1 MVVAQHPPEKG
12 MEAER
17 NTEVTF
23 FFMYHT
29 LSCLG
34 EFKKRINEK
43 PPNILVLEQE
53 KNPKFLPML
62 EGKISM
68 EEYQQDYEFSV
79 SNEFVKERDE
89 FLQKLHKERPEIR
102 IEQVGPRSFFEG
114 MLRKGATYTVFSS
127 MLKGNFDDIA
137 STFADR
143 AMVEGRL
150 LTKYHEDK
158 RVGEI
163 AGKIRSGEWHG
174 DILIEA
180 GGSHTGVRNTLI
192 DRLRNMENVKINPP
206 IYSARGIAKKT
217 FGRLAAEVRSPE
229 GELEKIYLHG
239 KEPSEERRKLLGAR
253 AVIFQKITTIPK
265 GGGTDFDLESEE
277 MRAIKMVNQLSYDEC
292 KQLFNEIHSKRMGG
306 EGAFKS
312 VEDYLKKR
320 DVRKTEI
327 VFFFE
332 HHTLPSLKVFKE
344 YIERNKPDILVLEQG
359 KDDKFEQM
367 LEGKIGVAEYL
378 KGGYYI
384 HREYLKELFPFLK
397 KLRKEGVRIE
407 ELASE
412 NEARSVETSGIE
424 KRLPHKELR
433 VSLKEAVSSFL
444 KKSDRGFEYAVGK
457 RIELAQRMGVRNML
471 RDAGRAWEI
480 AEKVK
485 TGEWSGRILVQVHSA
500 HSQARELLAGKLK
513 GVEDTSISAAY
524 PFRNA
529 VSEVFESR
537 TSDVHPPAAELDR
550 IYVHEA
556 FSNRKMVS
564 WETKKTLAARDL
576 LHGCITES
584 IASEADERRDY
595 EATRLVNQLNY
606 EECRELFNKVR
617 YMRTE
622 TAFGYVEDYLRERDG
637 NAFKGHR
644 LR

>member
-17 NTEVTF
+17 STEVTF

-43 PPNILVLEQE
+43 PPNVLVLEE
-53 KNPKFLPML
+53 ERNHKFLPML

-68 EEYQQDYEFSV
+68 EEYLKDYEWSV
-79 SNEFVKERDE
+79 SKEFVKERNV

-102 IEQVGPRSFFEG
+102 MEQVGPRSFLEG
-114 MLRKGATYTVFSS
+114 MLRQGAAYEVFSS
-127 MLKGNFDDIA
+127 MLKGNFDDITSA
-137 STFADR
+137 FADR
-143 AMVEGRL
+143 AMLEGRL
-150 LTKYHEDK
+150 LDRYHEDR
-158 RVGEI
+158 RVDEI
-163 AGKIRSGEWHG
+163 AKNIRSGEWHG
-174 DILIEA
+174 EILVEA
-180 GGSHTGVRNTLI
+180 GGTHTGVRNILI
-192 DRLRNMENVKINPP
+192 DRLKNMDNVKINPP
-206 IYSARGIAKKT
+206 IHAARGIAEKT
-217 FGRLAAEVRSPE
+217 FGRLAAEVHSPE
-229 GELEKIYLHG
+229 GELGKIYMRG
-239 KEPSEERRKLLGAR
+239 KEPSEEMRKLLGAR
-253 AVIFQKITTIPK
+253 AVIFQKITSMPK
-265 GGGTDFDLESEE
+265 GGGTDFDFESEE
-277 MRAIKMVNQLSYDEC
+277 MRAIKMVNQLSYEEC
-292 KQLFNEIHSKRMGG
+292 KQLFNEINPKMMGRG
-306 EGAFKS
+306 VAFKS

-332 HHTLPSLKVFKE
+332 HHTLPSLKLFKE
-344 YIERNKPDILVLEQG
+344 YVETNKPDILVLEQG

-378 KGGYYI
+378 KGGYYV

-412 NEARSVETSGIE
+412 DEARSIETSGIE

-457 RIELAQRMGVRNML
+457 RIELAQRNGVRYML

-500 HSQARELLAGKLK
+500 HSQARELLAGKLR
-513 GVEDTSISAAY
+513 GVEDTSISAVY

-537 TSDVHPPAAELDR
+537 TSDVHQPAVELER
-550 IYVHEA
+550 ICAHEA
-556 FSNRKMVS
+556 FGNKKMVS
-564 WETKKTLAARDL
+564 WETKKTLAARDM

-584 IASEADERRDY
+584 IATEADERRDY
-595 EATRLVNQLNY
+595 EATKLVNQLSY

-617 YMRTE
+617 YTRTE